1 MQEILAHPQDT
12 LEEEVCALADYM
24 GSLAGLPTEV
34 MGVTGSLLTYSH
46 NPAFSDIDLLIY
58 GGEYAA
64 RLKERLGIEGTA
76 EFRHASAEEVAGW
89 CARVVRNHGL
99 SMDEAAHLA
108 RRQGS
113 ARSSPTRVCT
123 TTWPTRVT

>member
-1 MQEILAHPQDT
+1 MQEILARPQDT
-12 LEEEVCALADYM
+12 LEEKACALAGYM